1 MKASDFSSMI
11 RERRERRVERDGG
24 GKWRGRGKWG
34 GGEKKEVR
42 RK

>member
-1 MKASDFSSMI
+1 MI
-11 RERRERRVERDGG
+11 REKGRREWRVGKDGA
-24 GKWRGRGKWG
+24 GKWRGRGKWE